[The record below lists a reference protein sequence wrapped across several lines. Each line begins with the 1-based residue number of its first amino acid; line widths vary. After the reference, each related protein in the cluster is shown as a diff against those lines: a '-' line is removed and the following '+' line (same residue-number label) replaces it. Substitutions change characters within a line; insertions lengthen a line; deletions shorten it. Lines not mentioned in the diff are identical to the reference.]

1 MVSFSEFLKNPVVG
15 MLFVCLL
22 AIGYLYYDNK
32 SVLTKRIEELQT
44 EVETLKKDYK
54 ELNEKFISTIEDMN
68 QK

>member
-1 MVSFSEFLKNPVVG
+1 MVSFTEFLKNPVVG
-15 MLFVCLL
+15 MLFICLL